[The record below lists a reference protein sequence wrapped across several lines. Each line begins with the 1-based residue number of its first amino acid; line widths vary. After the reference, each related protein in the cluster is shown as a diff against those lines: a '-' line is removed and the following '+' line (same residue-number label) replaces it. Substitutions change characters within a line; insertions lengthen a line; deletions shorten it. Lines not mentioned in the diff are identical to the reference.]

1 MAPRQFENNFFFLK
15 FFLFLHSE
23 YRAHSVKVVD
33 NLCAFL
39 SRIDAGQVE
48 AFSVLMKEWID
59 MGNIDAAIITV
70 LFERFTKKL
79 ENTTENQA
87 HLCLLILV
95 MASR

>member
-1 MAPRQFENNFFFLK
+1 MKIFSFFFS
-15 FFLFLHSE
+15 FT
-23 YRAHSVKVVD
+23 RAHSVKVVD

-39 SRIDAGQVE
+39 ARIDAGQVE
-48 AFSVLMKEWID
+48 AFSVLMKEWIE

>member
-1 MAPRQFENNFFFLK
+1 MHFLT
-15 FFLFLHSE
+15 LQ
-23 YRAHSVKVVD
+23 RAHAVKVVD

-39 SRIDAGQVE
+39 TRIDARQVE
-48 AFSVLMKEWID
+48 AFGVLMKEWIE

-79 ENTTENQA
+79 ENTTDSQA
-87 HLCLLILV
+87 RLCLFILV